1 MTKSDNKH
9 FKKQQY
15 MTVSLSKH
23 YCTRITIVLM
33 MSVGTMTVIRFH
45 HAIQIGLRVKTSHLF
60 LQFSIFYVHSS
71 N

>member
-45 HAIQIGLRVKTSHLF
+45 HAIQIGL
-60 LQFSIFYVHSS
+60 
-71 N
+71 